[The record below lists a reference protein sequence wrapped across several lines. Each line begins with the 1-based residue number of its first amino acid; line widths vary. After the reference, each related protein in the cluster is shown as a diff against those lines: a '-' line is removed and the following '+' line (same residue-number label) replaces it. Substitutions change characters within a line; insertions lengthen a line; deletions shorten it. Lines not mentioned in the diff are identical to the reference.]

1 MEIHSQ
7 VAAISSFGAGA
18 EVLLGLLVLIVGLI
32 HHSEAFE
39 RLVGSRVRGPLYMA
53 YGAYGLPLML
63 LLMEVVQ
70 RRRRGGFRFLGVLVL
85 LVVILAII
93 GGLILAA
100 FLLYRYL
107 RRRR

>member
-1 MEIHSQ
+1 MIGTH
-7 VAAISSFGAGA
+7 SFGAEA
-18 EVLLGLLVLIVGLI
+18 VLLGFLVILVGLFLQ
-32 HHSEAFE
+32 SEVFE
-39 RLVGSRVRGPLYMA
+39 RLVGSRIRGPLYLA
-53 YGAYGLPLML
+53 YGTYGLPLMI

-85 LVVILAII
+85 LVVMLAII
-93 GGLILAA
+93 GGLALAV